1 MEKEIKDSTDHSQG
15 LNQVL
20 SDTREPILVEV
31 ELETQAL
38 QTDLDTGATVS
49 LISEQTYQTMFPDTL
64 QETKTTFKTYSR
76 DPLRVVGQRDVRVVI
91 AGQTA
96 KLPLTA
102 VAGNGPILLGR
113 NWLQIIRFDLQRIYH
128 VKQCKLS
135 GVLDWYQTLFQPGL
149 GMLEGYEAKIVII
162 PEARPRFCRAR
173 SVPYAMQAQVEKE
186 LNRLQ
191 A

>member
-1 MEKEIKDSTDHSQG
+1 MG
-15 LNQVL
+15 
-20 SDTREPILVEV
+20 DTP
-31 ELETQAL
+31 
-38 QTDLDTGATVS
+38 
-49 LISEQTYQTMFPDTL
+49 F

-76 DPLRVVGQRDVRVVI
+76 EPLRVVGQRDVSVVSQ
-91 AGQTA
+91 GKQR
-96 KLPLTA
+96 
-102 VAGNGPILLGR
+102 NYHSLLLLVMGLFCFGR

-149 GMLEGYEAKIVII
+149 GMLEGYEAKILID